1 MFDVAQSLGGALTA
15 AASRL
20 GGAAAGTSR
29 AATPYGN
36 ARSDAP
42 MASVAQN
49 AIFTEALLNAIH
61 ARLAEIKVAAHG

>member
-1 MFDVAQSLGGALTA
+1 MFDVAQSLGGALSSA
-15 AASRL
+15 ADRL

-29 AATPYGN
+29 AATPYGDT
-36 ARSDAP
+36 RSDAP